1 MIIFATY
8 KKYKI
13 MNIKKPFVGIIAFM
27 IVLITMP
34 LGHAL
39 MIVMENIFGHS
50 HIYLAAMILGFFG
63 LILLIWGMIVKKQLG
78 ATILGLFSG
87 LFVWTGWVE
96 FAFVYFANRFKV
108 APLMEAGE
116 VITKPEY
123 LIMPSS
129 IGFWA
134 IFILYYFFGTK
145 TGCTFFTWFQKR
157 LGIVNPKQLQPA
169 VRNVAITTFMELN
182 MILWTFY
189 LLLLFLYDK
198 QFIGDDSI
206 VMHIVAYSSLLW
218 SLYLFMKLIKK
229 TQMSYAIRYAI
240 PTVIIFWNFVEI
252 LGRWGLFKEI
262 WVHPFEYALEMILF
276 ILVIIVLLVIVFLEQ
291 KKAKRV

>member
-1 MIIFATY
+1 
-8 KKYKI
+8 

-27 IVLITMP
+27 IVLMTMP

-78 ATILGLFSG
+78 ATLLGLFGG

-96 FAFVYFANRFKV
+96 FAFVYFANRFNV

-189 LLLLFLYDK
+189 LMLLFLYDK
-198 QFIGDDSI
+198 QFIGDDSF
-206 VMHIVAYSSLLW
+206 VMHIVAYGSLLW

-276 ILVIIVLLVIVFLEQ
+276 VLVIIILLVIVFLEQ